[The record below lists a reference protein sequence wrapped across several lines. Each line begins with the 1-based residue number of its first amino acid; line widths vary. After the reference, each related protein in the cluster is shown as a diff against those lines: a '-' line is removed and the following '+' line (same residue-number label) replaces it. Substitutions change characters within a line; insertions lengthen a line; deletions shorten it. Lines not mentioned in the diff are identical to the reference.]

1 MIIINQNCY
10 QPMRQACIE
19 QGITQRQLGEKSG
32 IPFYSIKDYEQGR
45 STPRAYRLGMIAEAL
60 GLDASGYP
68 PPPPPR
74 KPLPIKKRNELL
86 EEFMDLPG
94 TIIRDNWP
102 LVAATRMEVE
112 DLKQELLLRAM
123 QAIETYD
130 PDGGASLRTHLN
142 TAMQYHLMRLA
153 KAASARGMT
162 HVPKGVRVTFCSV
175 EAMSEKGFDLE
186 G

>member
-1 MIIINQNCY
+1 MIIVNQNCY
-10 QPMRQACIE
+10 QPLRDARIE
-19 QGITQRQLGEKSG
+19 QGLSRKELVEKSG
-32 IPFYSIKDYEQGR
+32 VPYHSIQDYECGR
-45 STPRAYRLGMIAEAL
+45 STPSSHRLRMIADAL
-60 GLDASGYP
+60 GLDARDYS
-68 PPPPPR
+68 PPPR
-74 KPLPIKKRNELL
+74 RKPHPVEKRNELL

-94 TIIRDNWP
+94 YIIRENWP

-130 PDGGASLRTHLN
+130 PHGGASLRHYLN
-142 TAMQYHLMRLA
+142 VCLQYHLMRLA
-153 KAASARGMT
+153 KAASTKGMT

-175 EAMSEKGFDLE
+175 EAMSEKDFDLE